1 MHTRAFFLAS
11 LARRAIIRRMEN
23 LIQIKKMYA
32 NIGKLITSS
41 LEINEILEGIM
52 EEVRIFFD
60 AENWSLMRLDP
71 NTRELFFVIV
81 QGMDGKAVENIRL
94 SLGEGIAG
102 IVAKTG
108 KSIFVPD
115 TSKDSRFSDKVDR
128 VSGFKTRSIMAVPL
142 PFRGAI
148 YGVIEVIN
156 RNSGRPFTED
166 EHLILQT
173 IADFAAIAFANA
185 TIYERVLMMGNTDP
199 LTGLYNRAKLDQI
212 IAQAESV
219 GKRHRR
225 RHDTELYLVVAMIDI
240 NEFKEINDT
249 HGHRQGDAVLKE
261 LSRLLKSRLRIN
273 DLIFR
278 IGGDEFLAL
287 MFVSSPENLPQFE
300 KRIQKTLERISSFK
314 VHRRLPARFSF
325 GCSAGAFASLGELI
339 HRADMAMYENK
350 NAKKKQALV

>member
-1 MHTRAFFLAS
+1 
-11 LARRAIIRRMEN
+11 MEN

-41 LEINEILEGIM
+41 LEIDQILEGIM
-52 EEVRIFFD
+52 EEVRLFFD

-81 QGMDGKAVENIRL
+81 QGIMDSKALESIRL
-94 SLGEGIAG
+94 ELGEGIAG

-115 TSKDSRFSDKVDR
+115 TSKDRRFSDKVDR

-142 PFRGAI
+142 LFRGVT
-148 YGVIEVIN
+148 YGVIELVN
-156 RNSGRPFTED
+156 RNSGKAFTED

-185 TIYERVLMMGNTDP
+185 TLYERVLMMGNTDP
-199 LTGLYNRAKLDQI
+199 LTGLFNRAKLDQI
-212 IAQAESV
+212 IAQTESIR
-219 GKRHRR
+219 KRHRR
-225 RHDTELYLVVAMIDI
+225 RHDSELYLVVAMIDI
-240 NEFKEINDT
+240 NDFKGINDT
-249 HGHRQGDAVLKE
+249 HGHREGDAVLKE
-261 LSRLLKSRLRIN
+261 LSRLLKARLRIN

-278 IGGDEFLAL
+278 IGGDEFLTL
-287 MFVSSPENLPQFE
+287 MFVSSPESLIQFE
-300 KRIQKTLERISSFK
+300 KRIHRSLEQLSTFK
-314 VHRRLPARFSF
+314 VHRRLSVHFAF
-325 GCSAGAFASLGELI
+325 GCSAGAFASLGDLI

-350 NAKKKQALV
+350 NSKKNKL